1 VLGARVEL
9 ADLCGRW
16 ILSPRKRFFTRYH
29 VYVVDPNLSSK
40 GAGAAYDLAT
50 KTFRIHPDWIDSDLA
65 LVHELIHHY
74 DHGLQAMLWRDFV
87 VIRLYEKLR
96 NVIPNLWEHCKSHF
110 SAIVPRC
117 VFTSHTFLFLLMS
130 LYFDRKLELPL
141 GSILNYYKREAS
153 SENHEQ
159 VLANSFTDGV

>member
-1 VLGARVEL
+1 MLGARVEL
-9 ADLCGRW
+9 ADLCERW
-16 ILSPRKRFFTRYH
+16 ILSPRKRFFTHYH

-40 GAGAAYDLAT
+40 GAGAVYDLAT

-74 DHGLQAMLWRDFV
+74 DHGLQTMLWRDFV

-110 SAIVPRC
+110 SGIVPRC
-117 VFTSHTFLFLLMS
+117 GFTSHTFLFLLMS

-141 GSILNYYKREAS
+141 GSILNYYKREAF

-159 VLANSFTDGV
+159 VLANSFTDVV

>member
-1 VLGARVEL
+1 
-9 ADLCGRW
+9 
-16 ILSPRKRFFTRYH
+16 
-29 VYVVDPNLSSK
+29 
-40 GAGAAYDLAT
+40 
-50 KTFRIHPDWIDSDLA
+50 
-65 LVHELIHHY
+65 LIHHY
-74 DHGLQAMLWRDFV
+74 DHGLQTMLWRDFV

-117 VFTSHTFLFLLMS
+117 GFTSHTFIFLLMS

-141 GSILNYYKREAS
+141 GSILNYDKREAF

-159 VLANSFTDGV
+159 VLANSFTDVV